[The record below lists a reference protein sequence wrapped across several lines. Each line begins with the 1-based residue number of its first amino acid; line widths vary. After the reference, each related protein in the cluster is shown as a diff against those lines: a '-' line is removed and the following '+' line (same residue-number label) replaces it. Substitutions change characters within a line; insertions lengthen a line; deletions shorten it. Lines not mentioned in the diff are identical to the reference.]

1 MNLKPYPKYKDS
13 GVEWLGEVP
22 EHWDAKR
29 FKYIAQINPSKPSEI
44 LSDDSQCVFI
54 PMEAMHDDGTF
65 ENTEIKPVAEVKS
78 GYTYFAEDDI
88 IFAKITPCFENGKG
102 AWLHQLGSPVGFG
115 STEFHVLR
123 SLQDKTIPKF
133 LYYLTKS
140 FEFRS
145 LGAAYMQGV
154 AGQKRVTNDFVEN
167 YLAGL
172 PPIKEQILIGAFLQH
187 ETAKIDALIVKKQ
200 RQIELLQEKRTAL
213 ISHAVTKGLDPNV
226 KMKDSG
232 VEWLGEVP
240 EHWEIKKLKYC
251 LALETEKATTHEN
264 PIALENIEGWTGK
277 YVETESQ
284 FEGQGIL
291 VKKGYVLFGKLRPY
305 LAKVFH
311 APFDGEA
318 IGDFFVLRPSN
329 AVQSEYA
336 SYLLRTRDYIDTID
350 GSTYGAKMPRVDWE
364 FIGSMP
370 FIIPSVME
378 QQKVVGFL
386 DRETAKIETLIGKI
400 RSSIEKLQKYRTALI
415 SAAVTGKIDVR
426 GEKVA

>member
-200 RQIELLQEKRTAL
+200 RQIALLQEKRTAL

-240 EHWEIKKLKYC
+240 EHWEVIRLKYVFWLQRGHDLPITELQTGAYPVC
-251 LALETEKATTHEN
+251 GSNGCIGYHDKFTTEGPGITVGRSGSVGEVNYINTNYWAHNTALYVKEFRRAVPKFTFYLLKTLDVKYLSEGTAVGTLNRNNIHDLYIAIPEIVEQQAIATHIDNE
-264 PIALENIEGWTGK
+264 TGK
-277 YVETESQ
+277 AE
-284 FEGQGIL
+284 IL
-291 VKKGYVLFGKLRPY
+291 
-305 LAKVFH
+305 
-311 APFDGEA
+311 
-318 IGDFFVLRPSN
+318 
-329 AVQSEYA
+329 
-336 SYLLRTRDYIDTID
+336 
-350 GSTYGAKMPRVDWE
+350 
-364 FIGSMP
+364 
-370 FIIPSVME
+370 
-378 QQKVVGFL
+378 
-386 DRETAKIETLIGKI
+386 
-400 RSSIEKLQKYRTALI
+400 IEKISNSVNKLQEYRTALI